1 MDDTYLHTI
10 PETISA
16 SESITVS
23 SDSTIDSSE
32 EDYSGYSSL
41 DDELELSDEKS
52 STSCMSWANVFH
64 VASYSSMDIDLNRIP
79 IKSQRDTN
87 YQTPSS
93 TTVIFR
99 FCKIYHSLKNNSN
112 NILQNLIETIMNSL
126 SLAM

>member
-52 STSCMSWANVFH
+52 STSCMS
-64 VASYSSMDIDLNRIP
+64 
-79 IKSQRDTN
+79 
-87 YQTPSS
+87 
-93 TTVIFR
+93 
-99 FCKIYHSLKNNSN
+99 
-112 NILQNLIETIMNSL
+112 
-126 SLAM
+126 